1 MELPKFI
8 SRLLE
13 YGPKDRLQKTLELAG
28 AGNLKVLDI
37 GSGGAKYWV
46 DICKQFGGRL
56 ELTLLDPKA
65 PSNLEELSGLA
76 TVSHIPGLA
85 PESLKQFESGQ
96 FDVVTAFD
104 LIEHL
109 TKESGYSLL
118 YELDR
123 ISSKTSIV
131 FTPNGFCPQPPSI
144 NNPFNMHISGWT
156 PAELR
161 EFGYGAIRGHA
172 GLKGAIGQYGQPKW
186 RSLPLRYFAVS
197 TSPLVRFLP
206 NLSFAFSAVK
216 FHGEQSKHVHDG
228 LQDV

>member
-1 MELPKFI
+1 MELQQFI
-8 SRLLE
+8 SRVLE
-13 YGPKDRLQKTLELAG
+13 YGPKDRLQKTLSWAG
-28 AGNLKVLDI
+28 DGKLKVLDI

-46 DICKQFGGRL
+46 DICKHFGKRL

-65 PSNLEELSGLA
+65 PSNLNELRGLA
-76 TVSHIPGLA
+76 TVTHVPGLA
-85 PESLKQFESGQ
+85 PDSLKQFKVGQ

-118 YELDR
+118 YELSR
-123 ISSKTSIV
+123 ITSGTSIV

-161 EFGYGAIRGHA
+161 DFGYGEIRG
-172 GLKGAIGQYGQPKW
+172 
-186 RSLPLRYFAVS
+186 
-197 TSPLVRFLP
+197 T
-206 NLSFAFSAVK
+206 
-216 FHGEQSKHVHDG
+216 
-228 LQDV
+228 QDSRL